1 VFEEQG
7 ACFGEVA
14 GFERQICYET
24 CIEYEGS
31 IFDVGELLK
40 HTRSCSAMRAFKV
53 LFRST
58 IQSKLIYSI
67 LLFNF
72 FRQSRRSIMI

>member
-1 VFEEQG
+1 VLEEQG

-14 GFERQICYET
+14 GFERHIWYET

-31 IFDVGELLK
+31 IFDAGELLK
-40 HTRSCSAMRAFKV
+40 HTHSCSTMRAFKV

-58 IQSKLIYSI
+58 IHTKLIYSI
-67 LLFNF
+67 LLFNL